1 MVKKKVVLAYSGGL
15 DTSVC
20 IRYLQKIHD
29 AIVTTVTVDCGQDED
44 FNEIENR
51 ALAVG
56 AARHIHIDS
65 REEFANEYVSR
76 SIKANA
82 LYQGKY
88 PLATALARPLI
99 ASKLVEVA
107 ATEAT
112 NFVAHGCTGKGN
124 DQVRFDITI
133 KSLNPDLNILAPIRD
148 MNLTRD
154 EELRFAMEEN
164 IPIPLEAKNYS
175 IDVNLWGRAIE
186 GGELEDASVEP
197 PESIFHFVK
206 NRSNEARYIEIEF
219 RSGIPIALDG
229 HSLNLL
235 DLIEE
240 MNKIAGSHGVGIVD
254 LVENRIVGIKSR
266 EVYEAPAAISLI
278 ECHKD
283 LENLVLT
290 DHEINFKWIIE
301 EKWSWLV
308 YSGLWLEPL
317 RKDLDQFIN
326 RVQSRVNGKVKLRL
340 QNGSCRVVGRSSK
353 NAIYDPDTATY
364 SRRSVFDQR
373 LAKGFIELWG
383 KQSVVSN
390 KIISKFEPLG
400 ED

>member
-20 IRYLQKIHD
+20 IRYLQKFHD
-29 AIVTTVTVDCGQDED
+29 AQVTTVTVNCGQDED
-44 FNEIENR
+44 FNEIESR

-56 AARHIHIDS
+56 AAKHIHIDS
-65 REEFANEYVSR
+65 TEEFANEYVSKC
-76 SIKANA
+76 IKANA

-107 ATEAT
+107 SNEGAKL
-112 NFVAHGCTGKGN
+112 VAHGCTGKGN

-133 KSLNPDLNILAPIRD
+133 KSLNPELNILAPIRD

-154 EELRFAMEEN
+154 QELKFAMEEK
-164 IPIPLEAKNYS
+164 IPISLEAKKYS

-186 GGELEDASVEP
+186 GGELEDASIEP
-197 PESIFHFVK
+197 PEDIFHFVN
-206 NRSNEARYIEIEF
+206 NRSSEARYIEIEF
-219 RSGIPIALDG
+219 RSGVPIALDG
-229 HSLNLL
+229 NPLKLQE
-235 DLIEE
+235 LIVE
-240 MNKIAGSHGVGIVD
+240 MNRIAGAHGIGIVD
-254 LVENRIVGIKSR
+254 IIENRIVGIKSR

-290 DHEINFKWIIE
+290 DYEVNFKRIIE
-301 EKWSWLV
+301 EKWGWLV

-317 RKDLDQFIN
+317 RRDLDEFIN
-326 RVQSRVNGKVKLRL
+326 ATQSRVNGKVKLKL

-353 NAIYDPDTATY
+353 NAIYDPEEATY
-364 SRRSVFDQR
+364 SSRSVFDQR

-383 KQSVVSN
+383 KQSVISN
-390 KIISKFEPLG
+390 QMSSSFES
-400 ED
+400 

>member
-20 IRYLQKIHD
+20 IRYLQKFHD

-51 ALAVG
+51 ALAIG
-56 AARHIHIDS
+56 AAKHIHIDS
-65 REEFANEYVSR
+65 TEEFANEYVSR
-76 SIKANA
+76 SIRANA

-107 ATEAT
+107 SNEDAKL
-112 NFVAHGCTGKGN
+112 VAHGCTGKGN
-124 DQVRFDITI
+124 DQVRFDITV
-133 KSLNPDLNILAPIRD
+133 KSLNPELDILAPIRD

-154 EELRFAMEEN
+154 EELKFAIEEN
-164 IPIPLEAKNYS
+164 IPISLEAKKYS

-186 GGELEDASVEP
+186 GGELEDASIEP
-197 PESIFHFVK
+197 PENIFHFVK
-206 NRSNEARYIEIEF
+206 NRSIETRYIEIEF
-219 RSGIPIALDG
+219 QYGIPIALDANRMK
-229 HSLNLL
+229 LK
-235 DLIEE
+235 DLIIEL
-240 MNKIAGSHGVGIVD
+240 NKIAGSHGIGIVD

-290 DHEINFKWIIE
+290 DHEINFKRTIE

-317 RKDLDQFIN
+317 RRDLDEFIN
-326 RVQSRVNGKVKLRL
+326 MVQSKVNGKVKLRL

-353 NAIYDPDTATY
+353 NAIYDPDAATY
-364 SRRSVFDQR
+364 SARSVFDQR

-390 KIISKFEPLG
+390 QMFSRFES
-400 ED
+400 

>member
-1 MVKKKVVLAYSGGL
+1 M
-15 DTSVC
+15 
-20 IRYLQKIHD
+20 
-29 AIVTTVTVDCGQDED
+29 
-44 FNEIENR
+44 
-51 ALAVG
+51 
-56 AARHIHIDS
+56 
-65 REEFANEYVSR
+65 
-76 SIKANA
+76 
-82 LYQGKY
+82 
-88 PLATALARPLI
+88 
-99 ASKLVEVA
+99 
-107 ATEAT
+107 
-112 NFVAHGCTGKGN
+112 
-124 DQVRFDITI
+124 
-133 KSLNPDLNILAPIRD
+133 
-148 MNLTRD
+148 
-154 EELRFAMEEN
+154 
-164 IPIPLEAKNYS
+164 
-175 IDVNLWGRAIE
+175 
-186 GGELEDASVEP
+186 
-197 PESIFHFVK
+197 
-206 NRSNEARYIEIEF
+206 
-219 RSGIPIALDG
+219 ALDG
-229 HSLNLL
+229 HSFNLL

-290 DHEINFKWIIE
+290 DHEINFKGIIE

-317 RKDLDQFIN
+317 RKDLDEFIN
-326 RVQSRVNGKVKLRL
+326 RVQSRVNGKVRLRL

-364 SRRSVFDQR
+364 SKRSVFDQR

>member
-20 IRYLQKIHD
+20 IRYLQKFHD
-29 AIVTTVTVDCGQDED
+29 AQVTTVTVDCGQDED
-44 FNEIENR
+44 FNEIESR

-56 AARHIHIDS
+56 ATKHIYIDS
-65 REEFANEYVSR
+65 TEEFANEYVSKC
-76 SIKANA
+76 IKANA

-107 ATEAT
+107 SNEGATL
-112 NFVAHGCTGKGN
+112 VAHGCTGKGN

-133 KSLNPDLNILAPIRD
+133 KSLNPELNILAPIRD

-154 EELRFAMEEN
+154 QELKFAMEEK
-164 IPIPLEAKNYS
+164 IPISLEAKKYS

-186 GGELEDASVEP
+186 GGELEDASIEP
-197 PESIFHFVK
+197 PEDIFHFVN
-206 NRSNEARYIEIEF
+206 NRSSEARYIEIEF
-219 RSGIPIALDG
+219 RSGVPIALDG
-229 HSLNLL
+229 NHLKLQE
-235 DLIEE
+235 LIVE
-240 MNKIAGSHGVGIVD
+240 MNRIAGAHGIGIVD
-254 LVENRIVGIKSR
+254 IIENRIVGIKSR

-290 DHEINFKWIIE
+290 DYEVNFKRIIE

-317 RKDLDQFIN
+317 RRDLDEFIN
-326 RVQSRVNGKVKLRL
+326 ATQSRVNGKVKLKL

-353 NAIYDPDTATY
+353 NAIYDPEEATY
-364 SRRSVFDQR
+364 SSRSVFDQR

-383 KQSVVSN
+383 KQSVISN
-390 KIISKFEPLG
+390 QMSSSFES
-400 ED
+400 

>member
-20 IRYLQKIHD
+20 IRYLQKFHD
-29 AIVTTVTVDCGQDED
+29 AIVTTVTVNCGQDED

-51 ALAVG
+51 ALAIG
-56 AARHIHIDS
+56 AAKHIHIDS
-65 REEFANEYVSR
+65 TEEFANEYVSR
-76 SIKANA
+76 SIRANA

-107 ATEAT
+107 SNEDAKL
-112 NFVAHGCTGKGN
+112 VAHGCTGKGN

-133 KSLNPDLNILAPIRD
+133 KSLNPELDILAPIRD

-154 EELRFAMEEN
+154 EELKFAIEEN
-164 IPIPLEAKNYS
+164 IPISLEAKKYS

-186 GGELEDASVEP
+186 GGELEDASIEP
-197 PESIFHFVK
+197 PENIFHFVK
-206 NRSNEARYIEIEF
+206 NRSREARYLEVEF
-219 RSGIPIALDG
+219 RYGIPIALDG
-229 HSLNLL
+229 NRMKLR
-235 DLIEE
+235 DLIVEL
-240 MNKIAGSHGVGIVD
+240 NKIAGSHGIGIVD

-290 DHEINFKWIIE
+290 DHEINFKRIIE
-301 EKWSWLV
+301 DKWSWLV

-317 RKDLDQFIN
+317 RRDLDEFIN
-326 RVQSRVNGKVKLRL
+326 MVQSKVNGKVKLRL

-353 NAIYDPDTATY
+353 NAIYDPDAASY
-364 SRRSVFDQR
+364 SARSVFDQR

-390 KIISKFEPLG
+390 QMLSRFES
-400 ED
+400 

>member
-20 IRYLQKIHD
+20 IRYLQKFHD
-29 AIVTTVTVDCGQDED
+29 AQVTTVTVNCGQDED
-44 FNEIENR
+44 FNEIESR

-56 AARHIHIDS
+56 ATKHIYIDS
-65 REEFANEYVSR
+65 TEEFANEYVSKC
-76 SIKANA
+76 IKANA

-107 ATEAT
+107 SNEGAKL
-112 NFVAHGCTGKGN
+112 VAHGCTGKGN

-133 KSLNPDLNILAPIRD
+133 KSLNPELNILAPIRD

-154 EELRFAMEEN
+154 QELKFAMEEK
-164 IPIPLEAKNYS
+164 IPISLEAKKYS

-186 GGELEDASVEP
+186 GGELEDASIEP
-197 PESIFHFVK
+197 PEDIFHFVN
-206 NRSNEARYIEIEF
+206 NRSSEARYIEIEF
-219 RSGIPIALDG
+219 RSGVPIALDG
-229 HSLNLL
+229 NPLKLQE
-235 DLIEE
+235 LIVK
-240 MNKIAGSHGVGIVD
+240 MNRIAGAHGIGIVD
-254 LVENRIVGIKSR
+254 IIENRIVGIKSR

-290 DHEINFKWIIE
+290 DYEVNFKRIIE
-301 EKWSWLV
+301 EKWGWLV

-317 RKDLDQFIN
+317 RRDLDEFIN
-326 RVQSRVNGKVKLRL
+326 ATQSRVNGKVKLKL

-353 NAIYDPDTATY
+353 NAIYDPEEATY
-364 SRRSVFDQR
+364 SSRSVFDQR

-383 KQSVVSN
+383 KQSVISN
-390 KIISKFEPLG
+390 QMSSSFES
-400 ED
+400 

>member
-1 MVKKKVVLAYSGGL
+1 MVRKKVVLAYSGGL

-20 IRYLQKIHD
+20 IRYLQKFHD
-29 AIVTTVTVDCGQDED
+29 AQVTTVTVDCGQDED
-44 FNEIENR
+44 FDEIESR

-56 AARHIHIDS
+56 ATKHIYIDS
-65 REEFANEYVSR
+65 TEEFANEYVSKC
-76 SIKANA
+76 IKANA

-99 ASKLVEVA
+99 AAKLVEVA
-107 ATEAT
+107 SNEGAKL
-112 NFVAHGCTGKGN
+112 VAHGCTGKGN

-133 KSLNPDLNILAPIRD
+133 KSLNPELNILAPIRD

-154 EELRFAMEEN
+154 QELKFAMEEK
-164 IPIPLEAKNYS
+164 IPISLEAKKYS

-186 GGELEDASVEP
+186 GGELEDASIEP
-197 PESIFHFVK
+197 PEDIFHFVN
-206 NRSNEARYIEIEF
+206 NRSSEARYIEIEF
-219 RSGIPIALDG
+219 RSGVPIALDG
-229 HSLNLL
+229 NPLKLQE
-235 DLIEE
+235 LIVE
-240 MNKIAGSHGVGIVD
+240 MNRIAGAHGIGIVD
-254 LVENRIVGIKSR
+254 IIENRIVGIKSR

-290 DHEINFKWIIE
+290 DYEVNFKRIIE

-317 RKDLDQFIN
+317 RKDLDEFIN
-326 RVQSRVNGKVKLRL
+326 ATQSRVNGKVKLKL

-353 NAIYDPDTATY
+353 NAIYDPEEATY
-364 SRRSVFDQR
+364 SSRSVFDQR

-383 KQSVVSN
+383 KQSVISN
-390 KIISKFEPLG
+390 QMSSSFES
-400 ED
+400 

>member
-20 IRYLQKIHD
+20 IRYLQKFHD
-29 AIVTTVTVDCGQDED
+29 AQVTTVTVDCGQDED
-44 FNEIENR
+44 FNEIESR

-56 AARHIHIDS
+56 ATKHIYIDS
-65 REEFANEYVSR
+65 TEEFANEYVSKC
-76 SIKANA
+76 IKANA

-99 ASKLVEVA
+99 ASKLVKVA
-107 ATEAT
+107 SNEGAKL
-112 NFVAHGCTGKGN
+112 VAHGCTGKGN

-133 KSLNPDLNILAPIRD
+133 KSLNPELNILAPIRD

-154 EELRFAMEEN
+154 QELKFALEEK
-164 IPIPLEAKNYS
+164 IPISLEAKKYS

-186 GGELEDASVEP
+186 GGELEDASIEP
-197 PESIFHFVK
+197 PEDIFHFVN
-206 NRSNEARYIEIEF
+206 NRSSEARYIEIEF
-219 RSGIPIALDG
+219 RSGVPIALDG
-229 HSLNLL
+229 NPLKLQE
-235 DLIEE
+235 LIVE
-240 MNKIAGSHGVGIVD
+240 MNRIAGAHGIGIVD
-254 LVENRIVGIKSR
+254 IIENRIVGIKSR

-290 DHEINFKWIIE
+290 DYEVNFKRIIE

-317 RKDLDQFIN
+317 RRDLDEFIN
-326 RVQSRVNGKVKLRL
+326 ATQSRVNGKVKLKL
-340 QNGSCRVVGRSSK
+340 QSGSCRVVGRSSK
-353 NAIYDPDTATY
+353 NAIYDPEEATY
-364 SRRSVFDQR
+364 SSRSVFDQR

-383 KQSVVSN
+383 KQSVISN
-390 KIISKFEPLG
+390 QMSSSFES
-400 ED
+400 

>member
-20 IRYLQKIHD
+20 IRYLQKFHD
-29 AIVTTVTVDCGQDED
+29 AQVTTVTVDCGQDED
-44 FNEIENR
+44 FNEIESR

-56 AARHIHIDS
+56 ATKHIYIDS
-65 REEFANEYVSR
+65 TEEFANEYVSKC
-76 SIKANA
+76 IKANA

-99 ASKLVEVA
+99 AAKLVEVA
-107 ATEAT
+107 SNEGAKL
-112 NFVAHGCTGKGN
+112 VAHGCTGKGN

-133 KSLNPDLNILAPIRD
+133 KSLNPELNILAPIRD

-154 EELRFAMEEN
+154 QELKFAMEEK
-164 IPIPLEAKNYS
+164 IPISLEAKKYS

-186 GGELEDASVEP
+186 GGELEDASIEP
-197 PESIFHFVK
+197 PEDIFHFVN
-206 NRSNEARYIEIEF
+206 NRSSEARYIEIEF
-219 RSGIPIALDG
+219 RSGVPIALDG
-229 HSLNLL
+229 NPLKLQE
-235 DLIEE
+235 LIVE
-240 MNKIAGSHGVGIVD
+240 MNRIAGAHGIGIVD
-254 LVENRIVGIKSR
+254 IIENRIVGIKSR

-290 DHEINFKWIIE
+290 DYEVNFKRIIE

-317 RKDLDQFIN
+317 RKDLDEFIN
-326 RVQSRVNGKVKLRL
+326 ATQSRVNGKVKLKL

-353 NAIYDPDTATY
+353 NAIYDPEEATY
-364 SRRSVFDQR
+364 SSRSVFDQR

-383 KQSVVSN
+383 KQSVISN
-390 KIISKFEPLG
+390 QMSSSFES
-400 ED
+400 

>member
-20 IRYLQKIHD
+20 IRYLQKFHD
-29 AIVTTVTVDCGQDED
+29 AQVTTVTVDCGQDED
-44 FNEIENR
+44 FDEIESR

-56 AARHIHIDS
+56 ATKHIYIDS
-65 REEFANEYVSR
+65 TEEFANEYVSKC
-76 SIKANA
+76 IKANA

-99 ASKLVEVA
+99 AAKLVEVA
-107 ATEAT
+107 SNEGAKL
-112 NFVAHGCTGKGN
+112 VAHGCTGKGN

-133 KSLNPDLNILAPIRD
+133 KSLNPELNILAPIRD

-154 EELRFAMEEN
+154 QELKFAMEEK
-164 IPIPLEAKNYS
+164 IPISLEAKKYS

-186 GGELEDASVEP
+186 GGELEDASIEP
-197 PESIFHFVK
+197 PEDIFHFVN
-206 NRSNEARYIEIEF
+206 NRSSEARYIEIEF
-219 RSGIPIALDG
+219 RSGVPIALDG
-229 HSLNLL
+229 NPLKLQE
-235 DLIEE
+235 LIVE
-240 MNKIAGSHGVGIVD
+240 MNRIAGAHGIGIVD
-254 LVENRIVGIKSR
+254 IIENRIVGIKSR

-290 DHEINFKWIIE
+290 DYEVNFKRIIE

-317 RKDLDQFIN
+317 RKDLDEFIN
-326 RVQSRVNGKVKLRL
+326 ATQSRVNGKVKLKL

-353 NAIYDPDTATY
+353 NAIYDPEEATY
-364 SRRSVFDQR
+364 SSRSVFDQR

-383 KQSVVSN
+383 KQSVISN
-390 KIISKFEPLG
+390 QMSSSFES
-400 ED
+400 

>member
-1 MVKKKVVLAYSGGL
+1 MVRKKVVLAYSGGL

-20 IRYLQKIHD
+20 IRYLQKFHD
-29 AIVTTVTVDCGQDED
+29 AQVTTVTVDCGQDED
-44 FNEIENR
+44 FDEIESR

-56 AARHIHIDS
+56 ATKHIYIDS
-65 REEFANEYVSR
+65 TEEFANEYVSKC
-76 SIKANA
+76 IKANA

-99 ASKLVEVA
+99 AAKLVEVA
-107 ATEAT
+107 SNEGAKL
-112 NFVAHGCTGKGN
+112 VAHGCTGKGN

-133 KSLNPDLNILAPIRD
+133 KSLNPELNILAPIRD

-154 EELRFAMEEN
+154 QELKFAMEEK
-164 IPIPLEAKNYS
+164 IPISLEAKKYS

-186 GGELEDASVEP
+186 GGELEDASIEP
-197 PESIFHFVK
+197 PEDIFHFVN
-206 NRSNEARYIEIEF
+206 NRSSEARYIEIEF
-219 RSGIPIALDG
+219 RSGVPIALDG
-229 HSLNLL
+229 NPLKLQE
-235 DLIEE
+235 LIVE
-240 MNKIAGSHGVGIVD
+240 MNRIAGAHGIGIVD
-254 LVENRIVGIKSR
+254 IIENRIVGIKSR

-290 DHEINFKWIIE
+290 DYEVNFKRIIE

-317 RKDLDQFIN
+317 RKDLDEFIN
-326 RVQSRVNGKVKLRL
+326 ATQSRVNGKVKLKL

-353 NAIYDPDTATY
+353 NAIYDPKEATY
-364 SRRSVFDQR
+364 SSRSVFDQR

-383 KQSVVSN
+383 KQSVISN
-390 KIISKFEPLG
+390 QMSSSFES
-400 ED
+400 

>member
-20 IRYLQKIHD
+20 IRYLQKFHD
-29 AIVTTVTVDCGQDED
+29 AQVTTVTVNCGQDED
-44 FNEIENR
+44 FNEIESR

-56 AARHIHIDS
+56 ATKHIHIDS
-65 REEFANEYVSR
+65 TEEFANEYVSKC
-76 SIKANA
+76 IKANA

-107 ATEAT
+107 SIEGAKL
-112 NFVAHGCTGKGN
+112 VAHGCTGKGN

-133 KSLNPDLNILAPIRD
+133 KSLNPELNILAPIRD

-154 EELRFAMEEN
+154 QELKFAMEEK
-164 IPIPLEAKNYS
+164 IPISLEAKKYS

-186 GGELEDASVEP
+186 GGELEDASIEP
-197 PESIFHFVK
+197 PENIFHFVN
-206 NRSNEARYIEIEF
+206 NRSSEARYIEIEF
-219 RSGIPIALDG
+219 RSGVPIALDG
-229 HSLNLL
+229 NPLKLQE
-235 DLIEE
+235 LIVE
-240 MNKIAGSHGVGIVD
+240 MNKIAGAHGIGIVD
-254 LVENRIVGIKSR
+254 IIENRIVGIKSR

-290 DHEINFKWIIE
+290 DYEVNFKRIIE
-301 EKWSWLV
+301 EKWGWLV

-317 RKDLDQFIN
+317 RRDLDEFIN
-326 RVQSRVNGKVKLRL
+326 ATQSRVNGKVKLKL

-353 NAIYDPDTATY
+353 NAIYDPEEATY
-364 SRRSVFDQR
+364 SSRSVFDQR

-383 KQSVVSN
+383 KQSVISN
-390 KIISKFEPLG
+390 QMSSSFES
-400 ED
+400 

>member
-20 IRYLQKIHD
+20 IRYLQKFHD
-29 AIVTTVTVDCGQDED
+29 AIVTTLTVDCGQDED

-51 ALAVG
+51 ALAIG
-56 AARHIHIDS
+56 AAKHIHIDS
-65 REEFANEYVSR
+65 TEEFANEYVSR
-76 SIKANA
+76 SIRANA

-107 ATEAT
+107 SNEDAKL
-112 NFVAHGCTGKGN
+112 VAHGCTGKGN

-133 KSLNPDLNILAPIRD
+133 KSLNPKLDILAPIRD

-154 EELRFAMEEN
+154 EELKFAIEEN
-164 IPIPLEAKNYS
+164 IPISLEAKKYS

-186 GGELEDASVEP
+186 GGELEDASIEP
-197 PESIFHFVK
+197 PENIFHFVK
-206 NRSNEARYIEIEF
+206 NRSREARYLEVEF
-219 RSGIPIALDG
+219 RYGIPIALDG
-229 HSLNLL
+229 NRMKLR
-235 DLIEE
+235 DLIVEL
-240 MNKIAGSHGVGIVD
+240 NKIAGSHGIGIVD

-290 DHEINFKWIIE
+290 DHEINFKRIIE
-301 EKWSWLV
+301 DKWSWLV

-317 RKDLDQFIN
+317 RRDLDEFIN
-326 RVQSRVNGKVKLRL
+326 MVQSKVNGKVKLRL

-353 NAIYDPDTATY
+353 NAIYDPDAATY
-364 SRRSVFDQR
+364 SARSVFDQR

-390 KIISKFEPLG
+390 QMLSRFES
-400 ED
+400 

>member
-20 IRYLQKIHD
+20 IRYLQKFHD
-29 AIVTTVTVDCGQDED
+29 AQVTTVTVDCGQDED
-44 FNEIENR
+44 FDEIESR

-56 AARHIHIDS
+56 ATKHIYIDS
-65 REEFANEYVSR
+65 TEEFANEYVSKC
-76 SIKANA
+76 IKANA

-107 ATEAT
+107 SNEGAKL
-112 NFVAHGCTGKGN
+112 VAHGCTGKGN

-133 KSLNPDLNILAPIRD
+133 KSLNPELNILAPIRD

-154 EELRFAMEEN
+154 QELKFAMEEK
-164 IPIPLEAKNYS
+164 IPISLEAKKYS

-186 GGELEDASVEP
+186 GGELEDASIEP
-197 PESIFHFVK
+197 PEDIFHFVN
-206 NRSNEARYIEIEF
+206 NRSSEARYIEIEF
-219 RSGIPIALDG
+219 RSGVPIALDG
-229 HSLNLL
+229 NHLKLQE
-235 DLIEE
+235 LIVE
-240 MNKIAGSHGVGIVD
+240 MNRIAGAHGIGIVD
-254 LVENRIVGIKSR
+254 IIENRIVGIKSR

-290 DHEINFKWIIE
+290 DYEVNFKRIIE

-317 RKDLDQFIN
+317 RRDLDEFIN
-326 RVQSRVNGKVKLRL
+326 ATQSRVNGKVKLKL

-353 NAIYDPDTATY
+353 NAIYDPEEATY
-364 SRRSVFDQR
+364 SSRSVFDQR

-383 KQSVVSN
+383 KQSVISN
-390 KIISKFEPLG
+390 QMSSSFES
-400 ED
+400 

>member
-20 IRYLQKIHD
+20 IRYLQKFHD
-29 AIVTTVTVDCGQDED
+29 AQVTTVTVDCGQDED
-44 FNEIENR
+44 FNEIESR

-56 AARHIHIDS
+56 ATKHIYIDS
-65 REEFANEYVSR
+65 TEEFANEYVSKC
-76 SIKANA
+76 IKANA

-107 ATEAT
+107 SNEGAKL
-112 NFVAHGCTGKGN
+112 VAHGCTGKGN

-133 KSLNPDLNILAPIRD
+133 KSLNPELNILAPIRD

-154 EELRFAMEEN
+154 QELKFALEEK
-164 IPIPLEAKNYS
+164 IPISLEAKKYS

-186 GGELEDASVEP
+186 GGELEDASIEP
-197 PESIFHFVK
+197 PEDIFHFVN
-206 NRSNEARYIEIEF
+206 NRSSEARYIEIEF
-219 RSGIPIALDG
+219 RSGVPIALDG
-229 HSLNLL
+229 NPLKLQE
-235 DLIEE
+235 LIVE
-240 MNKIAGSHGVGIVD
+240 MNRIAGAHGIGIVD
-254 LVENRIVGIKSR
+254 IIENRIVGIKSR

-290 DHEINFKWIIE
+290 DYEVNFKRIIE

-317 RKDLDQFIN
+317 RRDLDEFIN
-326 RVQSRVNGKVKLRL
+326 ATQSRVNGKVKLKL
-340 QNGSCRVVGRSSK
+340 QSGSCRVVGRSSK
-353 NAIYDPDTATY
+353 NAIYDPEEATY
-364 SRRSVFDQR
+364 SSRSVFDQR

-383 KQSVVSN
+383 KQSVISN
-390 KIISKFEPLG
+390 QMSSSFES
-400 ED
+400 

>member
-20 IRYLQKIHD
+20 IRYLQKFHD
-29 AIVTTVTVDCGQDED
+29 AQVTTVTVDCGQDED
-44 FNEIENR
+44 FNEIESR

-56 AARHIHIDS
+56 ATKHIYIDS
-65 REEFANEYVSR
+65 TEEFANEYVSKC
-76 SIKANA
+76 IKANA

-107 ATEAT
+107 SNEGAKL
-112 NFVAHGCTGKGN
+112 VAHGCTGKGN

-133 KSLNPDLNILAPIRD
+133 KSLNPKLNILAPIRD

-154 EELRFAMEEN
+154 QELKFAMEEK
-164 IPIPLEAKNYS
+164 IPISLEAKKYS

-186 GGELEDASVEP
+186 GGELEDATIEP
-197 PESIFHFVK
+197 PEDIFHFVN
-206 NRSNEARYIEIEF
+206 NRSSEARYIEIEF
-219 RSGIPIALDG
+219 RLGVPIALDG
-229 HSLNLL
+229 NPLKLQE
-235 DLIEE
+235 LIVE
-240 MNKIAGSHGVGIVD
+240 MNRIAGAHGIGIVD
-254 LVENRIVGIKSR
+254 IIENRIVGIKSR

-290 DHEINFKWIIE
+290 DHEVNFKRIIE

-317 RKDLDQFIN
+317 RRDLDEFIN
-326 RVQSRVNGKVKLRL
+326 AAQSRVNGKVKLKL

-353 NAIYDPDTATY
+353 NALYDPEEATY
-364 SRRSVFDQR
+364 SSRSVFDQR

-383 KQSVVSN
+383 KQSVISN
-390 KIISKFEPLG
+390 QMSSSF
-400 ED
+400 DS

>member
-20 IRYLQKIHD
+20 IRYLQKFHD
-29 AIVTTVTVDCGQDED
+29 AQVTTVTVDCGQDED
-44 FNEIENR
+44 FNEIESR

-56 AARHIHIDS
+56 ATKHIYIDS
-65 REEFANEYVSR
+65 TEEFANEYVSKC
-76 SIKANA
+76 IKANA

-107 ATEAT
+107 SNEGAKL
-112 NFVAHGCTGKGN
+112 VAHGCTGKGN

-133 KSLNPDLNILAPIRD
+133 KSLNPKLNILAPIRD

-154 EELRFAMEEN
+154 QELKFAMEEK
-164 IPIPLEAKNYS
+164 IPISLEAKKYS

-186 GGELEDASVEP
+186 GGELEDATIEP
-197 PESIFHFVK
+197 PEDIFHFVN
-206 NRSNEARYIEIEF
+206 NRSSEARYIEIEF
-219 RSGIPIALDG
+219 RLGVPIALDG
-229 HSLNLL
+229 NPLKLQE
-235 DLIEE
+235 LIVE
-240 MNKIAGSHGVGIVD
+240 MNRIAGAHGIGIVD
-254 LVENRIVGIKSR
+254 IIENRIVGIKSR

-290 DHEINFKWIIE
+290 DHEVNFKRIIE

-317 RKDLDQFIN
+317 RRDLDEFIN
-326 RVQSRVNGKVKLRL
+326 AAQSRVNGKVKLKL

-353 NAIYDPDTATY
+353 NALYDPEEATY
-364 SRRSVFDQR
+364 SSRSVFDQR

-383 KQSVVSN
+383 KQSVISN
-390 KIISKFEPLG
+390 QISSSF
-400 ED
+400 DS